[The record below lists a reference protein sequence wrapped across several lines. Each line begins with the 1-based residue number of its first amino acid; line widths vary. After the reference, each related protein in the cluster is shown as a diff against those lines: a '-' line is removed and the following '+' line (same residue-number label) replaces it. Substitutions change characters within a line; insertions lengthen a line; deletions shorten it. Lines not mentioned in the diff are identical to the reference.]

1 MSDAVIRPGTE
12 QDLPALVEIYNHYVQ
27 TTHITFDTEPFTVD
41 TRRPWLEHFAETGCH
56 RLLVAERAGRP
67 VGYASSLPFRD
78 KPAYD
83 RSVETTIYLE
93 AGAVGAG
100 LGERLYGVLLEE
112 LRADPLAHRAYA
124 GVALPNTRSIALH
137 ERMGFEPVGTFR
149 EAGYKF
155 DTFWDVSWLEL
166 DVSRSLGG

>member
-1 MSDAVIRPGTE
+1 MSDEVIRPGGE
-12 QDLPALVEIYNHYVQ
+12 RDLPALVVIYNHYVE
-27 TTHITFDTEPFTVD
+27 TTHITFDTEPFTVE
-41 TRRPWLEHFAETGCH
+41 TRRPWLERFAETGCH
-56 RLLVAERAGRP
+56 RLLVAERAGRA

-100 LGERLYGVLLEE
+100 LGKRLYGE
-112 LRADPLAHRAYA
+112 LIDALRDDPLAHRAYA
-124 GVALPNTRSIALH
+124 GVTLPNTRSIALH
-137 ERMGFEPVGTFR
+137 ERMGFEPVGIFR

-155 DTFWDVSWLEL
+155 DAFWDVSWLEL
-166 DVSRSLGG
+166 DVSSSTVG